1 MSGARTARSAA
12 AGLALG
18 VLVLALAACG
28 MMNKEDLRY
37 RDSRLLPAL
46 TVPEGVAAPTYSS
59 TMEIPAAGTPG
70 PIEGDIELPPDLRG
84 GDTGAGTASA
94 QDSTGETPG
103 ESTGDSPAQSGVADS
118 GGL

>member
-18 VLVLALAACG
+18 VLILALAACG

-46 TVPEGVAAPTYSS
+46 TVPEGVAAPSYSG

-70 PIEGDIELPPDLRG
+70 PLEGDIELPPDLRD
-84 GDTGAGTASA
+84 GDTGAVSA
-94 QDSTGETPG
+94 RDSTGETPG
-103 ESTGDSPAQSGVADS
+103 ESTGESTAQSGVADS

>member
-18 VLVLALAACG
+18 VLILALAACG

-46 TVPEGVAAPTYSS
+46 TVPEGVAAPSYSG

-70 PIEGDIELPPDLRG
+70 PLDLRD
-84 GDTGAGTASA
+84 GDTGAVSA
-94 QDSTGETPG
+94 RDSTGETPG
-103 ESTGDSPAQSGVADS
+103 ESTGESTAQSGVADS